1 MSKKEVLEMFQESRG
16 LVARVQVT
24 IFGTVKTPSTF
35 KVNVLLVIQL
45 TYFMLQ
51 KRLFMLLINKNS
63 KITVK

>member
-1 MSKKEVLEMFQESRG
+1 MSKEEVLEMFQEPRG
-16 LVARVQVT
+16 LVVRVQIT